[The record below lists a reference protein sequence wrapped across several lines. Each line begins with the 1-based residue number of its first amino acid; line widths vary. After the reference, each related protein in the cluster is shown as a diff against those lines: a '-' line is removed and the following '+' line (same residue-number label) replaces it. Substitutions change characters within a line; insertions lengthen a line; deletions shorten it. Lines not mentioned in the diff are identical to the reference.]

1 MNQQKIAELIR
12 EECAAIATML
22 TEKNR
27 KYGNAVIEP
36 VSVFSRSGALERINV
51 RIDDKLQ
58 RMANRQDDED
68 EDVEKDLI
76 GYLLYRRVMRRL
88 IADSNPPCPGC
99 GVADGQYHKV
109 DCSELPDASESRM
122 DVIGQNGNDGLH
134 YAEVAKRS

>member
-1 MNQQKIAELIR
+1 MNQQKVAELIH

-36 VSVFSRSGALERINV
+36 VSVFSRADALERINV

-76 GYLLYRRVMRRL
+76 GYLLYRRVVRRMAKPEL
-88 IADSNPPCPGC
+88 VEWPE
-99 GVADGQYHKV
+99 
-109 DCSELPDASESRM
+109 SEARM
-122 DVIGQNGNDGLH
+122 DVIGQNGNDGAIYEH
-134 YAEVAKRS
+134 RQP